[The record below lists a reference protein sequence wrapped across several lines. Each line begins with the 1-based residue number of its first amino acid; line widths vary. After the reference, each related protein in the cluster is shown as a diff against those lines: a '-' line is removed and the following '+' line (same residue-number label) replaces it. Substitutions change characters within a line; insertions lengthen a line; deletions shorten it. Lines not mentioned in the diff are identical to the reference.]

1 VEVSDAPRYFT
12 LERAQVTLDIIRPLV
27 SEILEIRQSIL
38 KRQPEVWPVL
48 AKAAGNGG
56 SKVASE
62 IAQEFSRLDQ
72 AVRAILMTGALL
84 KDVNIGLVDF
94 PALLDGREIYL
105 CWKYGEEKVG
115 YWHEIEGGFSGR
127 RPLAS

>member
-1 VEVSDAPRYFT
+1 VSDAPRYFT
-12 LERAQVTLDIIRPLV
+12 LAEAQATLEIVRPLV

-62 IAQEFSRLDQ
+62 IAQEFERLDQ
-72 AVRAILMTGALL
+72 NVRMILATGALL
-84 KDVNIGLVDF
+84 KDVNVGLVDF
-94 PALLDGREIYL
+94 PFWYEDREVYL
-105 CWKYGEEKVG
+105 CWKYGEESISF
-115 YWHEIEGGFSGR
+115 WHEIDSGFSGR
-127 RPLAS
+127 KPLSS